1 MSYADAKD
9 RLEAHRK
16 AVEVAQ
22 QLLESA
28 DAPNV
33 MAQEREYSIGQALY
47 QLQEYAAASE
57 HLLASHK
64 LEERAETAAR
74 LAVCHWRMNDL
85 GAAKQWILQALRLDP
100 KGSITTL
107 IARTKPTFLALL
119 AQFHL
124 SAGEVDEAAASARAA
139 LKLVQDDVTA
149 LYVLATTQLV
159 AGGAQEALGTF
170 DRAIDAAPPFLAKRI
185 AGEQR
190 AARSLQEANVR
201 LQPFV
206 TSIEAIARIIV

>member
-22 QLLESA
+22 QLLSNA
-28 DAPNV
+28 DAADV
-33 MAQEREYSIGQALY
+33 AAHEREYSIGQALY

-57 HLLASHK
+57 HLLASYMV
-64 LEERAETAAR
+64 EERAETAAR
-74 LAVCHWRMNDL
+74 LAVCHWRMNEL
-85 GAAKQWILQALRLDP
+85 ASAKQWIHRAIRLEP

-124 SAGEVDEAAASARAA
+124 SAGEVDEAASAAREA
-139 LKLVQDDVTA
+139 LKLAPDDVAA

-159 AGGAQEALGTF
+159 AGEANAALGTF
-170 DRAIDAAPPFLAKRI
+170 DSAIEAAPPFVAKQL

-190 AARSLQEANVR
+190 SARNLKEANVR

-206 TSIEAIARIIV
+206 TDLKAFPRVIL